1 MLFEQWLR
9 AGVAEQI
16 RERLQVVG
24 AIVPELDRVGYLTG
38 LREHSYEVF
47 IDTLYDEIAPSKI
60 GEVGRSNDGT
70 WKVGGLNEG
79 WNFDEADETA
89 PHCPWAVNWHRS
101 FAGLLSLQGR
111 LAAIDAQEVK
121 SIFGALVDG
130 VSNAVDG
137 KETS

>member
-1 MLFEQWLR
+1 MFIIHNDTMNIESGNVSVIR
-9 AGVAEQI
+9 VA
-16 RERLQVVG
+16 
-24 AIVPELDRVGYLTG
+24 A
-38 LREHSYEVF
+38 
-47 IDTLYDEIAPSKI
+47 K
-60 GEVGRSNDGT
+60 
-70 WKVGGLNEG
+70 
-79 WNFDEADETA
+79 ADETA
-89 PHCPWAVNWHRS
+89 PHHPWAVNWHRS